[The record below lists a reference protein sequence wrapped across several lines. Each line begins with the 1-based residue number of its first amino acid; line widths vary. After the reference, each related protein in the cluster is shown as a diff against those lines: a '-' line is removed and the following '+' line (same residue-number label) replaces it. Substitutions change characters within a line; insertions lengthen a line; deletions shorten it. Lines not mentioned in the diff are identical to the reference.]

1 MRLFT
6 FFLLC
11 FFLFSKLTLAQ
22 TTLSDIQEKIA
33 QKLTWEAKKDMDEMM
48 TVALSDTLVPRA
60 ALYFT
65 KGIVYDALVR
75 ESTISQDIFLEET
88 LAAYKEALF
97 LSPQDTAQES
107 VCFQADIRMKALF
120 AFLYNN
126 AVNALAKNDNEKA
139 IFFYKAALRLQPTN
153 VKLLK
158 KLLLISW
165 ETKTYNLSKNTLYE
179 LFRREQFDA
188 DYFKMLLF
196 IEAETEKDY
205 EKALKICA
213 EAQHHHPTDS
223 TFFFAKVNYLA
234 KTGDYFAAL
243 DLLEPLSEENNPQ
256 VLDNLAFLHR
266 KIGRLRDAEKYW
278 NKVYELNK
286 QNLLPIYNIGEMFF
300 NQGINYLK
308 QTPKYMITQVP
319 NPYFEAAKPY
329 LQKFYEKNPKN
340 EQIKEA
346 YKIAKSGTK
355 STLKRN
361 KKKEVVILPSPPT
374 ILITQPGFETDT
386 FYTENAAEII
396 EGLLID
402 EDGGAEVVIN
412 GIVGTVEN
420 DRFSVLVPLRRGINE
435 INISGINYEGLTAEK
450 KFFIIRRDKKQEIHN
465 YLLIFGS
472 DFYQKQD
479 SLLGHEARLLALD
492 SIFNQSF
499 ENFGKLN
506 TWRLIGKD
514 AVKEKLIAAIRDISR
529 NIKTNDNLI
538 FIFSGKTNDFSPNHD
553 TYLQTYSSESDGNDL
568 PASFVIELFKTV
580 AARNQL
586 FIFDCKL
593 NKIFVEKAE
602 RSKFENVDFFTSRRI
617 ISEKKGAAS
626 GSLLGGLRKLF
637 EEDSMHSFYGYDL
650 FFQLNLQQKNFCEY
664 LYLLGD
670 KAEGGDLLLKKKR
683 K

>member
-1 MRLFT
+1 
-6 FFLLC
+6 
-11 FFLFSKLTLAQ
+11 
-22 TTLSDIQEKIA
+22 
-33 QKLTWEAKKDMDEMM
+33 
-48 TVALSDTLVPRA
+48 
-60 ALYFT
+60 
-65 KGIVYDALVR
+65 
-75 ESTISQDIFLEET
+75 
-88 LAAYKEALF
+88 
-97 LSPQDTAQES
+97 
-107 VCFQADIRMKALF
+107 
-120 AFLYNN
+120 
-126 AVNALAKNDNEKA
+126 
-139 IFFYKAALRLQPTN
+139 
-153 VKLLK
+153 
-158 KLLLISW
+158 
-165 ETKTYNLSKNTLYE
+165 
-179 LFRREQFDA
+179 
-188 DYFKMLLF
+188 
-196 IEAETEKDY
+196 
-205 EKALKICA
+205 
-213 EAQHHHPTDS
+213 
-223 TFFFAKVNYLA
+223 
-234 KTGDYFAAL
+234 
-243 DLLEPLSEENNPQ
+243 
-256 VLDNLAFLHR
+256 
-266 KIGRLRDAEKYW
+266 
-278 NKVYELNK
+278 
-286 QNLLPIYNIGEMFF
+286 
-300 NQGINYLK
+300 
-308 QTPKYMITQVP
+308 
-319 NPYFEAAKPY
+319 
-329 LQKFYEKNPKN
+329 
-340 EQIKEA
+340 
-346 YKIAKSGTK
+346 
-355 STLKRN
+355 LKRN

-479 SLLGHEARLLALD
+479 SVLGHEARLLALD